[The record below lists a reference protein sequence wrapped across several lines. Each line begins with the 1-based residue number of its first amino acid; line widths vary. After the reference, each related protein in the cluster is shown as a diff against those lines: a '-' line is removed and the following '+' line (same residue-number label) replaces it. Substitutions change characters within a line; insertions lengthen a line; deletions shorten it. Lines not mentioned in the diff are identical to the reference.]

1 MPLPL
6 AGFLVGTA
14 FGRFLQVVLLATVG
28 KILLGIG
35 LAVVTFT
42 GVTIAIN
49 GLKVA
54 FTSMLSSAPADLI
67 TILQI
72 GGFIN
77 ATNMMI
83 AAMVAVTTIKTVT
96 GAIKKLKFT

>member
-1 MPLPL
+1 MPTPL

-28 KILLGIG
+28 KVLLGIG

-54 FTSMLSSAPADLI
+54 FTAMLSSAPADLI

-96 GAIKKLKFT
+96 GSIKKLKFS